1 MGEFGVGNKG
11 DTQAVQTAQV
21 RIPDQRT
28 PADLGRLMDRCREG
42 DGRAWEQLIHV
53 YSPVVWTVVRS
64 HGLKQADCEDVY
76 QLTWQRLVEHIH
88 TLKQPGRVAAWL
100 VTVAKRE
107 AISRARQARRMV
119 SVPDPADYLHAAD
132 MTVPAPEEWTVARS
146 DSERLRKAIRN
157 LPEEHQALLGLLF
170 AEPPLSYDY
179 IAEAV
184 GMARG
189 SIGPTRRRILAKMRG
204 ELAGEERG

>member
-1 MGEFGVGNKG
+1 
-11 DTQAVQTAQV
+11 
-21 RIPDQRT
+21 
-28 PADLGRLMDRCREG
+28 MDRCRAG
-42 DGRAWEQLIHV
+42 DGRAWEQLIQL

-88 TLKQPGRVAAWL
+88 SLKQPGRVAAWL

-107 AISRARQARRMV
+107 AISRSRQTRRVV
-119 SVPDPADYLHAAD
+119 SVPDPADFILASD
-132 MTVPAPEEWTVARS
+132 MTAPAPEERAIARA
-146 DSERLRKAIRN
+146 DSQRLRAAIRS
-157 LPEEHQALLGLLF
+157 LPEEHQVLLGLLF

-179 IAEAV
+179 IAEAS

-189 SIGPTRRRILAKMRG
+189 SIGPTRRRILAKMRC
-204 ELAGEERG
+204 ELAGEEIG